1 MKLRSQ
7 SFLNAAIALS
17 VLGLGGCLA
26 IYSARSFGENPYYFV
41 FRQLLWLGS
50 GVLFFLLLAKIPFRY
65 YEKYAWHLA
74 GLSFFSLILLPVFG
88 TTINGMRGW
97 FSIGEAFLIQP
108 SELAKAPY
116 LLLLSVI
123 AANAEAS
130 PRRRFLLMAG
140 TGAAFCGIILLQPDF
155 GTASVYFAGLA
166 MVVFISGFQFCFL
179 TLLAAAAL
187 PCTLLFLLNH
197 EYAMARIAGYLNPDA
212 HLLGAG
218 WHIKQFQYTLAHGG
232 LFGSEWGGALWSNA
246 YLPLSHSDSAF
257 AAIVESGGGAGG
269 LLILGG
275 FLAMVWLFREMALSR
290 KSETARILIFSAGAV
305 CAVQALLHIGVNTAL
320 LPPTGLTLPIFSYGG
335 SSLFGTMALFGMA
348 CSASAPEHASGA
360 QTEKKSANTVEF

>member
-1 MKLRSQ
+1 MKLRNQ
-7 SFLNAAIALS
+7 SFLNTALGLS
-17 VLGLGGCLA
+17 ILGLGGCLA
-26 IYSARSFGENPYYFV
+26 IYSARSFGENPFYFA

-50 GVLFFLLLAKIPFRY
+50 GVIFFLFLARIPFRY
-65 YEKYAWHLA
+65 YEKYAWLLA
-74 GLSFFSLILLPVFG
+74 GISFSALILVLVFG

-97 FSIGEAFLIQP
+97 FSIGGKVLLQP

-123 AANAEAS
+123 ASNES
-130 PRRRFLLMAG
+130 MTSKRRFLLLSG
-140 TGAAFCGIILLQPDF
+140 TGGAFCGIILLQPDF
-155 GTASVYFAGLA
+155 GTVSVYFAGLA
-166 MVVFISGFQFCFL
+166 IVLFVTGFRYRIL
-179 TLLAAAAL
+179 ALLPAVAL
-187 PCTLLFLLNH
+187 PCTVLFLLNH

-212 HLLGAG
+212 HLYGSG

-232 LFGSEWGGALWSNA
+232 LFGSDWGGALWSNA

-275 FLAMVWLFREMALSR
+275 FLAMVWLFREMALSGGNN
-290 KSETARILIFSAGAV
+290 TARILIFSAGAV

-335 SSLFGTMALFGMA
+335 SSLFGTMAAFGMA
-348 CSASAPEHASGA
+348 CSASSSGCPSHSG
-360 QTEKKSANTVEF
+360 TEKKSANTVEF